1 MRVPDS
7 MTYNNAIRYMNDSKA
22 KLDQLAE
29 RATSFKNFSNSSDN
43 PSLVSSALVLRS
55 SIVVSNGYITTGTNS
70 QSWMENNETSFNL
83 MNDLIG
89 QANTIMLKGVS
100 DTVGASDRA
109 NDFAVQI
116 TQLLNQAV
124 SIANTSYNDNFLF
137 SGNSVKTKPF
147 SLESFIVEP
156 DGTETIVEDG
166 TAEGLDEV
174 FLRVN
179 YAGDNSKMNRDL
191 APGVVVS
198 INTNGQTAFQ
208 PFFDALILAKHGLE
222 TNDSSEMSTALSNI
236 NAALTTMNVSRT
248 NNGAIL
254 RQIKTSNEHLTT
266 TQKELKGLLSI
277 KEDANMA
284 EAISMFNLQQTT
296 YQTVLDVCS
305 RSISALNLFDVLQ

>member
-7 MTYNNAIRYMNDSKA
+7 MTYNKAIRYMNDSKA

-29 RATSFKNFSNSSDN
+29 TATTFKNFSNSSDD
-43 PSLVSSALVLRS
+43 PSLVSTALVLRS
-55 SIVVSNGYITTGTNS
+55 SIMVSKGYIASGTNS
-70 QSWMENNETSFNL
+70 QAWMENNETSFNL

-89 QANTIMLKGVS
+89 QANTIMLKATS
-100 DTVGASDRA
+100 DTVGATERA
-109 NDFAVQI
+109 NDYAVQI

-124 SIANTSYNDNFLF
+124 SIANTSYNDNYLF

-147 SLESFIVEP
+147 NLVTAL
-156 DGTETIVEDG
+156 DGSIT
-166 TAEGLDEV
+166 
-174 FLRVN
+174 VN
-179 YAGDNSKMNRDL
+179 YAGDSGTMKRDL
-191 APGVVVS
+191 APGVAVT
-198 INTNGQTAFQ
+198 INTDGQTAFK

-222 TNDSSEMSTALSNI
+222 TNDSIEMGTALSDVNT
-236 NAALTTMNVSRT
+236 ALTTMNVSRT
-248 NNGAIL
+248 NNAAIL

-266 TQKELKGLLSI
+266 TQNELRGLLSI

-305 RSISALNLFDVLQ
+305 RSISASNLFDALR

>member
-7 MTYNNAIRYMNDSKA
+7 MTYSNAIRYMNDSKA
-22 KLDQLAE
+22 KMDQLAE
-29 RATSFKNFSNSSDN
+29 RATTFKNFSNSSDD

-55 SIVVSNGYITTGTNS
+55 SIMVSKGYIATGTNS

-89 QANTIMLKGVS
+89 QANTIMLAGSS
-100 DTVGASDRA
+100 DTVGATDRA
-109 NDFAVQI
+109 NDYAVQI

-124 SIANTSYNDNFLF
+124 SIANTSYNDTYLF

-147 SLESFIVEP
+147 ELATAL
-156 DGTETIVEDG
+156 DGTLSVT
-166 TAEGLDEV
+166 
-174 FLRVN
+174 
-179 YAGDNSKMNRDL
+179 YAGDTGTMKRDL
-191 APGVVVS
+191 APGVSVT
-198 INTNGQTAFQ
+198 INTDGQAAFS

-222 TNDSSEMSTALSNI
+222 TNDATEMGTALANI
-236 NAALTTMNVSRT
+236 NSALTTMNVSRT
-248 NNGAIL
+248 NNAAVL
-254 RQIKTSNEHLTT
+254 RQIKTNNEHLTT
-266 TQKELKGLLSI
+266 TQNELKGLLSI

-305 RSISALNLFDVLQ
+305 RTISATNLFDALR

>member
-7 MTYNNAIRYMNDSKA
+7 MTYNNAVRYMNESKA

-29 RATSFKNFSNSSDN
+29 KATTFKNFSSSSDD

-55 SIVVSNGYITTGTNS
+55 SIMASKGYIATGTNS
-70 QSWMENNETSFNL
+70 QSWMESNENSFDL

-100 DTVGASDRA
+100 DTVGADERL
-109 NDFAVQI
+109 NDYAVQI
-116 TQLLNQAV
+116 DQLLKQAV
-124 SIANTSYNDNFLF
+124 SIANTSHNDTYLF

-147 SLESFIVEP
+147 EIVTAL
-156 DGTETIVEDG
+156 DGTISVT
-166 TAEGLDEV
+166 
-174 FLRVN
+174 
-179 YAGDNSKMNRDL
+179 YAGDTGTMKRDL
-191 APGVVVS
+191 APGVS
-198 INTNGQTAFQ
+198 ITINSDGQAAFA
-208 PFFDALILAKHGLE
+208 PFFNALILAKHGLE
-222 TNDSSEMSTALSNI
+222 TNDATEMNTALGNI
-236 NAALTTMNVSRT
+236 NSALTTMNVSRT
-248 NNGAIL
+248 NNAAVL

-266 TQKELKGLLSI
+266 TQNELKGLLSI

-305 RSISALNLFDVLQ
+305 RSISASNLFDALR

>member
-29 RATSFKNFSNSSDN
+29 RATTFKNFSNSSDD

-55 SIVVSNGYITTGTNS
+55 SIMVSKGYISTGTNS

-100 DTVGASDRA
+100 DTVSASDRI
-109 NDFAVQI
+109 NDYAVQI
-116 TQLLNQAV
+116 TQLLNQSI
-124 SIANTSYNDNFLF
+124 SIANTSYNDTYLF
-137 SGNSVKTKPF
+137 SGNLVKTKPF
-147 SLESFIVEP
+147 ELAA
-156 DGTETIVEDG
+156 DGTV
-166 TAEGLDEV
+166 
-174 FLRVN
+174 VN
-179 YAGDNSKMNRDL
+179 YAGDAGTMKRDL
-191 APGVVVS
+191 APGVSVT
-198 INTNGQTAFQ
+198 INTDGQAAFK

-222 TNDSSEMSTALSNI
+222 ANDATEMNTALSNI
-236 NAALTTMNVSRT
+236 NSALTAMNVSRT
-248 NNGAIL
+248 NNAAIL

-266 TQKELKGLLSI
+266 TQNELKGLLSI

>member
-7 MTYNNAIRYMNDSKA
+7 TTYSNAIRYMNDSKA
-22 KLDQLAE
+22 KLDQLSE
-29 RATSFKNFSNSSDN
+29 RATTFKNFSNSSDN

-55 SIVVSNGYITTGTNS
+55 SIMVSTGYIASGTNS
-70 QSWMENNETSFNL
+70 QSWMENNETSYKL

-89 QANTIMLKGVS
+89 QANTIMLAGSS
-100 DTVGASDRA
+100 DTVGATERA
-109 NDFAVQI
+109 NDYAVQI

-124 SIANTSYNDNFLF
+124 SIANTSYDDNYLF

-147 SLESFIVEP
+147 EITTAL
-156 DGTETIVEDG
+156 DGTISVDY
-166 TAEGLDEV
+166 L
-174 FLRVN
+174 
-179 YAGDNSKMNRDL
+179 GDTGSMKRDL
-191 APGVVVS
+191 APGVSVT
-198 INTNGQTAFQ
+198 INSDGPAAFK

-222 TNDSSEMSTALSNI
+222 TNNATEMGTAVSDI
-236 NAALTTMNVSRT
+236 NTALTTMNVART
-248 NNGAIL
+248 NNAAIL
-254 RQIKTSNEHLTT
+254 RQIKTNNEHLTT

-305 RSISALNLFDVLQ
+305 RSISASNLFDALR